1 MSNEQMAGKA
11 VVTYDE
17 IVLSPGRAPVEGVI
31 RAGEITGLTGLEGHG
46 QEQFLLT
53 LAGLGDMRQAKVHV
67 DTGTAGSVRI
77 ANHRGAARQGV
88 VYLPR
93 DRRSTGIFP
102 VLSVLDN
109 FGMPSMSRFSFA
121 GILDR
126 KRQTAELERWT
137 KFLSISYPDMRAPI
151 TALSGGN
158 QQKVLLARLLALQPR
173 VMLLNDPT
181 RGVDLNTR
189 LKFYD
194 AFRAL
199 ARDEGIALVILSSEI
214 EEILQICD
222 SVFIFRDF
230 ERTAV
235 IARENMSMSGVIAAM
250 FGQTEAHA

>member
-1 MSNEQMAGKA
+1 MLNEQQTGRP
-11 VVTYDE
+11 VISYE
-17 IVLSPGRAPVEGVI
+17 GIVLSAGRAPTEGVI
-31 RAGEITGLTGLEGHG
+31 RTGEITGLAGLEGHG

-53 LAGLGDMRQAKVHV
+53 LAGLGDMRQAQVHV
-67 DTGTAGSVRI
+67 DTGTSGRVRI
-77 ANHRGAARQGV
+77 ANHRAAARQGV

-109 FGMPSMSRFSFA
+109 FGMPSMPRFSYA

-126 KRQTAELERWT
+126 RRQQAELARWT
-137 KFLSISYPDMRAPI
+137 EFLSIRYPDMQAPI

-189 LKFYD
+189 LKFYE
-194 AFRAL
+194 AFRVL

-222 SVFIFRDF
+222 SVCIFRDF

-235 IARENMSMSGVIAAM
+235 IPRANMSMRGVIAAM
-250 FGQTEAHA
+250 FGQTEVLA